1 MRILTRM
8 IRGYTYEVPFVP
20 YEVPFVLDEVPD
32 VPIMS
37 KTMPKTIPRTLY
49 EVSDVPDEPELT
61 VAMKK

>member
-8 IRGYTYEVPFVP
+8 IRGYTYEVPFV
-20 YEVPFVLDEVPD
+20 LDEVPD
-32 VPIMS
+32 VPIM
-37 KTMPKTIPRTLY
+37 PITIPRTIY